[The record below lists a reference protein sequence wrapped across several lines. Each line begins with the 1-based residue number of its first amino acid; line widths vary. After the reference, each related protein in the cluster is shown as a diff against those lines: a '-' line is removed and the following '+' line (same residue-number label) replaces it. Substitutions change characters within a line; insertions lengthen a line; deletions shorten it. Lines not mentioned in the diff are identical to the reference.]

1 MTLTELKA
9 AAYDLIANIEYLQ
22 KSLDKINK
30 QIAEAVKEKENGSS
44 NSNNNN

>member
-22 KSLDKINK
+22 KSLEQINK
-30 QIAEAVKEKENGSS
+30 QIAQATKEKENGQ
-44 NSNNNN
+44 SNNNDNG